1 MGIAKKAAITAALL
15 ALPAAAPGQGGTCGR
30 NGGTRVPDLGF
41 TTISCEHCTI
51 DQSPRHVSYRFG
63 TEPRVGGI
71 SAAGRGK
78 LREGDVLVAVNGDL
92 ITTEEASDRL
102 SSTRR
107 GERVR
112 LTVRRAGR
120 TQNVDVVAGEHCID
134 PPTPPTPPTPP
145 RPPRAPGAPP
155 APLLPGVPPQAPHA
169 PGAPQAPL
177 APGHS
182 DRGLLP
188 PPPPQAPRPPRVP
201 HAPAAPLPPLPPPP
215 PEILPAGW
223 FGFGIS
229 CDECGVRRNNDDV
242 SMYFGEPPVVENVE
256 PGSPAQR
263 AGLRRG
269 DRLTHV
275 DGLSLTT
282 RQGARRF
289 AAIRPGQAVTWTYRR
304 GSGAYTART
313 TAVRRPD
320 APPTPRAP
328 GVPTTPRA
336 AQQVRY
342 SGAVGSTDV
351 EVRGAPVTITRDE
364 RTGETVIRSHDL
376 TVRLRPDKP

>member
-1 MGIAKKAAITAALL
+1 MGIAKKVAFTAALL
-15 ALPAAAPGQGGTCGR
+15 ALPGASAGQACGR
-30 NGGTRVPDLGF
+30 DGGLTVPDLGWDDIRCQHCNIN
-41 TTISCEHCTI
+41 ISR
-51 DQSPRHVSYRFG
+51 RHVRYEFA
-63 TEPRVGGI
+63 TEPRLAGI
-71 SAAGRGK
+71 SGPGEGR
-78 LREGDVLVAVNGDL
+78 LREGDVLVAVDGHL
-92 ITTEEASDRL
+92 ITTDEAGDRL
-102 SSTRR
+102 SAVRR
-107 GERVR
+107 GDRVR

-120 TQNVDVVAGEHCID
+120 TQNVDVVAGERCLE
-134 PPTPPTPPTPP
+134 PPVPPIPPQPP
-145 RPPRAPGAPP
+145 RPPRTPAAPRPPLPPEPP
-155 APLLPGVPPQAPHA
+155 APPRASDLGPLPAHPP
-169 PGAPQAPL
+169 L
-177 APGHS
+177 
-182 DRGLLP
+182 
-188 PPPPQAPRPPRVP
+188 PPQAPRAPRPPLP
-201 HAPAAPLPPLPPPP
+201 PTPPLPPLPPPP

-229 CDECGVRRNNDDV
+229 CDDCGVRRNDDDV
-242 SMYFGEPPVVENVE
+242 SMYFTEPPVVENVE

-275 DGLSLTT
+275 DGLALTT

-320 APPTPRAP
+320 APPTPRTPATP
-328 GVPTTPRA
+328 ASPRA

-376 TVRLRPDKP
+376 TIRLHPNRP

>member
-15 ALPAAAPGQGGTCGR
+15 ALPGASPGQACGR
-30 NGGTRVPDLGF
+30 NGGVTVPDLGF
-41 TTISCEHCTI
+41 GDIDCEHCTI
-51 DQSPRHVSYRFG
+51 NINPRRVTYYFA
-63 TEPRVGGI
+63 TEPRLGDIDGP
-71 SAAGRGK
+71 GRGL
-78 LREGDVLVAVNGDL
+78 LREGDALVAVDGRL
-92 ITTEEASDRL
+92 ITTEDASERL
-102 SSTRR
+102 STVRR

-112 LTVRRAGR
+112 LTVRRGGR
-120 TQNVDVVAGEHCID
+120 TQDVTVVAGQRCLE

-145 RPPRAPGAPP
+145 RPPRAPASPR
-155 APLLPGVPPQAPHA
+155 APLPPQPQAPQPLQAPGHPNHGLLPPQPPQAP
-169 PGAPQAPL
+169 
-177 APGHS
+177 
-182 DRGLLP
+182 
-188 PPPPQAPRPPRVP
+188 QAPRAPQPPQP
-201 HAPAAPLPPLPPPP
+201 PTPPLPPLPPSP

-229 CDECGVRRNNDDV
+229 CEECGIRRRDGDV
-242 SMYFGEPPVVENVE
+242 WMFFGEAPVVENVE

-282 RQGARRF
+282 RQGAQRF
-289 AAIRPGQAVTWTYRR
+289 ADIRPGQTVTWTYRR
-304 GSGAYTART
+304 GSAAYTART
-313 TAVRRPD
+313 IAARRPD
-320 APPTPRAP
+320 APPTPRAAAAP
-328 GVPTTPRA
+328 PTPRA

-342 SGAVGSTDV
+342 SGAVGNTDV

-376 TVRLRPDKP
+376 TVRLRPEHP